1 MEEYPASGRGPAILV
16 LEYDLDDRP
25 IHVVWG
31 IPAGHE
37 TPAVLITAYRPNP
50 EKWHELF
57 DEAEMNTRKRVKYV
71 HEGRYA
77 AEVDVDLLEDD
88 TEWSP
93 YLTVED
99 AEKLDDVRAAL
110 ARGDIE
116 EAAKKAR
123 IYTLHPVAV
132 SQ

>member
-1 MEEYPASGRGPAILV
+1 
-16 LEYDLDDRP
+16 
-25 IHVVWG
+25 
-31 IPAGHE
+31 
-37 TPAVLITAYRPNP
+37 
-50 EKWHELF
+50 
-57 DEAEMNTRKRVKYV
+57 MNTRRPVKYI
-71 HEGRYA
+71 HEGKYA
-77 AEVDVDLLEDD
+77 AGVDVDLIEDD

>member
-1 MEEYPASGRGPAILV
+1 M
-16 LEYDLDDRP
+16 
-25 IHVVWG
+25 
-31 IPAGHE
+31 
-37 TPAVLITAYRPNP
+37 
-50 EKWHELF
+50 
-57 DEAEMNTRKRVKYV
+57 KYI
-71 HEGRYA
+71 HEGKYA
-77 AEVDVDLLEDD
+77 AEVDVDLIEDD

-99 AEKLDDVRAAL
+99 SEKLGDVRAAL

-123 IYTLHPVAV
+123 VYTLHPVAV

>member
-1 MEEYPASGRGPAILV
+1 MKKVIIRDP
-16 LEYDLDDRP
+16 
-25 IHVVWG
+25 
-31 IPAGHE
+31 
-37 TPAVLITAYRPNP
+37 TCN
-50 EKWHELF
+50 
-57 DEAEMNTRKRVKYV
+57 EAEMNTRRPVKYI
-71 HEGRYA
+71 HEGKYA
-77 AEVDVDLLEDD
+77 AGVDVDLIEDD